1 VHRHAGS
8 GPAGLCRLGPRRKG
22 TAMDRNAIRRALT
35 QQLEEDKGERV
46 ENMDDTV
53 VLREGLG
60 LDSIDVVTL
69 VINIQSRFGIE
80 LKSEELEK
88 IVTVGDLLDLL
99 QVKLAQTRAA
109 A

>member
-1 VHRHAGS
+1 
-8 GPAGLCRLGPRRKG
+8 
-22 TAMDRNAIRRALT
+22 MDRNAIRLALV

-53 VLREGLG
+53 LLREGLG

-99 QVKLAQTRAA
+99 QVKLTQTRAA

>member
-1 VHRHAGS
+1 
-8 GPAGLCRLGPRRKG
+8 
-22 TAMDRNAIRRALT
+22 MDRNAIRLALV
-35 QQLEEDKGERV
+35 QQVEEDKGERV
-46 ENMDDTV
+46 ENMDDAV